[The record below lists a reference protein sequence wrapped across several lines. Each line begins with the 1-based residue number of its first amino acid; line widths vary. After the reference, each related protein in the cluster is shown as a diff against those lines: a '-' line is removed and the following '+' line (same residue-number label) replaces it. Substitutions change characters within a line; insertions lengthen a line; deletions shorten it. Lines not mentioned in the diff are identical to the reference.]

1 MCAELHTSTSADDL
15 GMCRFLPA
23 KHNDVTQ
30 KLLDDVLAAKAAAK
44 AARSERYQAILDEA
58 KVCCGGNFHQ

>member
-1 MCAELHTSTSADDL
+1 
-15 GMCRFLPA
+15 MCRFLPA

-58 KVCCGGNFHQ
+58 KVCCGGIFHQ